1 MFKKA
6 TRKQAKLR
14 LMINAPSGSGKTY
27 SALLLAQ
34 GIGGRVA
41 LLDTENDSASLY
53 ANEFEFD
60 TVSLKPPYTPER
72 FVEIIKAAEAEGY
85 DILVIDSASHE
96 WTGSGG
102 CLDINEH
109 YAATKFRGN
118 TWSAWSETTPR
129 HRLFIDAILQSSMHI
144 IVTTRAKTETT
155 QGENKKI
162 LKLGLKPEQRDG
174 FEYEFTV
181 ALDIVHS
188 NHVAV
193 PTKDRTQL
201 FPKDGAIITEQTGE
215 MLLNWLNGGQSPKA
229 LVEEELVGLIA
240 DISRAKSREEM
251 SEPYKQAL
259 KIAQP
264 YEDLVAQLKEL
275 TISRGKEIESA
286 AKQTTGNGYELNPGF
301 VAQA

>member
-14 LMINAPSGSGKTY
+14 LMVNAPSGSGKTY

-60 TVSLKPPYTPER
+60 TVSLRPPFSPER
-72 FVEIIKAAEAEGY
+72 FVEVIHAAEKEGY
-85 DILVIDSASHE
+85 DILVIDSATHE

-109 YAATKFRGN
+109 YAKTKFRGN
-118 TWSAWSETTPR
+118 TWSAWSDTTPR
-129 HRLFIDAILQSSMHI
+129 HRLFIDAILQSTMHI
-144 IVTTRAKTETT
+144 IVTTRAKTETA
-155 QGENKKI
+155 QEGKNI

-188 NHVAV
+188 NHAAV
-193 PTKDRTQL
+193 PTKDRTGL
-201 FPKDGAIITEQTGE
+201 FSKDGAIITAQTGE
-215 MLLNWLNGGQSPKA
+215 MLLEWLNSGQSPKA
-229 LVEEELVGLIA
+229 VAESELVGHIA
-240 DISRAKSREEM
+240 NIHRASTREQMEV
-251 SEPYKQAL
+251 PYKTAMQ
-259 KIAQP
+259 IAAP
-264 YEDLVAQLKEL
+264 YPDLVDQIKKMAI
-275 TISRGKEIESA
+275 TRGKEITA
-286 AKQTTGNGYELNPGF
+286 ATT
-301 VAQA
+301 AQAE